1 MWYIDW
7 HKSIDSLILPGY
19 MPAHFSTFSCVSCAK
34 SFVAELAPPYTQSVW
49 RFKRERVRVAGLAA
63 CCNYFSK
70 KKKNDDI
77 LIWSLNNKFLTLSLH
92 KKLIQ
97 GIKLGFFSKKKK
109 KKKRVSN

>member
-34 SFVAELAPPYTQSVW
+34 GFVAELAPPYTQSAW
-49 RFKRERVRVAGLAA
+49 RFKRERVRIAGLAA

-70 KKKNDDI
+70 KKKSCRHVII
-77 LIWSLNNKFLTLSLH
+77 LLFPKYFP
-92 KKLIQ
+92 
-97 GIKLGFFSKKKK
+97 
-109 KKKRVSN
+109 

>member
-34 SFVAELAPPYTQSVW
+34 SFVAELAPPYTQSAW
-49 RFKRERVRVAGLAA
+49 RFRRERVRVAGLAA

-70 KKKNDDI
+70 KKKSCRHVII
-77 LIWSLNNKFLTLSLH
+77 LIFPKF
-92 KKLIQ
+92 
-97 GIKLGFFSKKKK
+97 FP
-109 KKKRVSN
+109 